1 MKIQIA
7 HLYPELLSLYGD
19 RGNIAS
25 LSYRLKKRGIE
36 CEITE
41 YGISDNID
49 FENTDIIYLGGGT
62 DKDRYTV
69 LTELLKYKDEIK
81 KYVEDGKS
89 LLAVCSGF
97 ELLGKYYKTQK
108 ESYEALGILDI
119 ACEYDKK
126 RHIGNV
132 VLWSDI
138 LNTEIVGFENHNAK
152 IDIGN
157 LEPLGKVIT
166 GFGNDGVSGVEGAI
180 YKNVVA
186 TFLHGPILPKNP
198 VLCDYIIANALERKY
213 GNAELSP
220 IDDTLELKA
229 HDYIVKRFSK

>member
-25 LSYRLKKRGIE
+25 LSYRLEKRGIE

-41 YGISDNID
+41 YGISDDID
-49 FENTDIIYLGGGT
+49 FENTDIIYIGGGS
-62 DKDRYTV
+62 DKDQHTV
-69 LTELLKYKDEIK
+69 LTELLKYKDQIK

-89 LLAVCSGF
+89 VLAVCSGF
-97 ELLGKYYKTQK
+97 ELLGRYYKTQK
-108 ESYEALGILDI
+108 ETYDALGVLDI
-119 ACEYDKK
+119 TAEYDKK

-132 VLWSDI
+132 VLWSDT
-138 LNTEIVGFENHNAK
+138 LNTEIVGFENHSAR

-157 LEPLGKVIT
+157 LLPLGRVIT
-166 GFGNDGVSGVEGAI
+166 GFGNDGISGVEGAI

-186 TFLHGPILPKNP
+186 TFLHGPLLPKNP
-198 VLCDYIIANALERKY
+198 ALCDYIIANALERKY
-213 GNAELSP
+213 GTNKLDP
-220 IDDTLELKA
+220 IDDTLELQA